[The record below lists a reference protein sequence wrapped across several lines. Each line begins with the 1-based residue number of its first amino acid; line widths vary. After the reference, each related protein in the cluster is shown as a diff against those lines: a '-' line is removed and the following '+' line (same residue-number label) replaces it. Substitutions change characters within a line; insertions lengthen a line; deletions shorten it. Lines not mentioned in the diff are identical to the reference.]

1 MQRNTMQLTK
11 TFSASVLLAA
21 VFAVAA
27 MPAMAADTAPAKAS
41 SAKKGSY
48 SETDFL
54 RAFSGK
60 SRQVV
65 TERLGKPVKK
75 EQSVMPSN
83 AAGVVGK
90 KLDTSKPVNVE
101 MWYYNNLV
109 EYSPK
114 KTYKIT
120 ELTFVNDRCMN
131 IAFFNN
137 R

>member
-1 MQRNTMQLTK
+1 MQLNTMQLTK
-11 TFSASVLLAA
+11 TLSASVLLAA
-21 VFAVAA
+21 LFAVAA
-27 MPAMAADTAPAKAS
+27 LPAMAADTAPAKATA
-41 SAKKGSY
+41 AKKGNY

-90 KLDTSKPVNVE
+90 QLDTSKPVNVE

-114 KTYKIT
+114 KTYKVT

>member
-1 MQRNTMQLTK
+1 MQLNTMQLTK
-11 TFSASVLLAA
+11 TFSASLLLAA
-21 VFAVAA
+21 VLA
-27 MPAMAADTAPAKAS
+27 MSALPAMAADTAPAKA
-41 SAKKGSY
+41 AVTKKGPY

-83 AAGVVGK
+83 AGGVVGK
-90 KLDTSKPVNVE
+90 QLDTSKPVNVE

-109 EYSPK
+109 ESSPK
-114 KTYKIT
+114 KTYKVT